1 MIRTS
6 VVLSISIAY
15 LTGCASQFQAVK
27 AFNTSADVASASAED
42 IYSDDI
48 KRALCKMTVT
58 TLVAHPELGTA
69 VKSICVKTSAGDP
82 SIADVVN
89 SLAPIPTILQS
100 VPISPINPTAK

>member
-1 MIRTS
+1 MTRSI
-6 VVLSISIAY
+6 VLSISIAC

-48 KRALCKMTVT
+48 KRAFCKMTIT

-69 VKSICVKTSAGDP
+69 VKSICVKIGAGDP
-82 SIADVVN
+82 SITDVVN
-89 SLAPIPTILQS
+89 TLAPVPSVLQQTVPS
-100 VPISPINPTAK
+100 VPTNAIAK